1 MFVGSVSSLPS
12 GTRYR
17 WACDRL
23 GTVARCT
30 KWHPDGRL
38 GNPAH
43 IVWGATPR
51 PDLLAD
57 GTRIGDKPGLETC
70 VVSQVVAASLARL
83 PLEGCR
89 DTRRVHGGKWRE
101 CV

>member
-17 WACDRL
+17 WAWDRL

-30 KWHPDGRL
+30 KWHPDGGL

-43 IVWGATPR
+43 IVWGRER

-57 GTRIGDKPGLETC
+57 GTRIGYKPGRETC
-70 VVSQVVAASLARL
+70 VVSQVVADSLARL

-101 CV
+101 RV